1 MVTIIQKINKN
12 QDVKNLYG
20 RFFFYRSSDFQTE
33 IQKLVWKMN
42 YSERSVMQGKE
53 NSSIQP
59 G

>member
-20 RFFFYRSSDFQTE
+20 RFFFYISSDFQTE

-42 YSERSVMQGKE
+42 YGERSVMQGKE

>member
-12 QDVKNLYG
+12 QDVKNLYR

-42 YSERSVMQGKE
+42 YSERSVMQGKG